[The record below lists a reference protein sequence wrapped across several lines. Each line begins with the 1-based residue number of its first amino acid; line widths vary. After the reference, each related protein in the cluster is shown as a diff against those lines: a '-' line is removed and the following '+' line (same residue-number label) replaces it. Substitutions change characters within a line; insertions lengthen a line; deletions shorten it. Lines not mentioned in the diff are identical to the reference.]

1 MHCLSPIQVC
11 ETRSAK
17 GFSKLAY
24 ESGVV
29 LVRCPGCDNLH
40 LIADRL
46 GWFDDDRWD
55 IESRVMSK
63 TEGGDCTVVTDEN
76 IMEITLADIAGSS
89 SSKSSST
96 KSSDAESE
104 HSSVTGATD
113 ATAAAKR

>member
-1 MHCLSPIQVC
+1 MQVC

-46 GWFDDDRWD
+46 GWFDDDGWD

-63 TEGGDCTVVTDEN
+63 TEGGDCKVVTDET
-76 IMEITLADIAGSS
+76 IMEITLADITGSS
-89 SSKSSST
+89 RSSST
-96 KSSDAESE
+96 SASSSAADGQHSSDA
-104 HSSVTGATD
+104 AKTD
-113 ATAAAKR
+113 AAASKS